1 MCKPFGIKRNTWCQ
15 LCSLSPGSKES
26 KSSHFIPNTI
36 KKPPVSSPVF
46 WVWNDRR
53 WVWSD
58 IWKDAEALILLDLS
72 VETVENK
79 RTQAFWPES
88 WKVVEMMGIEPM
100 SESISDRISPS
111 AASVLKLRLRRRP
124 EAGFL
129 VGYPVS
135 PSCCRAFTWSFPAC
149 SMPDIR
155 PAGEPKLTRTAY
167 NCLRS
172 HSHRCEIIVLFS
184 VYI

>member
-1 MCKPFGIKRNTWCQ
+1 MCRQ
-15 LCSLSPGSKES
+15 RLVSKLP
-26 KSSHFIPNTI
+26 KSSYFIPSSF
-36 KKPPVSSPVF
+36 KKTPVSSPVSVV
-46 WVWNDRR
+46 WDNLKRVWNDLWERP
-53 WVWSD
+53 
-58 IWKDAEALILLDLS
+58 KALISLALS
-72 VETVENK
+72 PKTVGNK